1 MSTIPGVILQIPDGS
16 ITNNDIAG
24 NASISP
30 SKLGQ
35 KVLAEFVVPAE
46 AFKTWDAVASNL
58 PASAASDDLGLVT
71 GTWLTNPVR
80 ITAGDCKNLG
90 ATTRRAYF
98 SIPIPDNYD
107 DGETIHF
114 LRTEKGAV
122 LNGSWKTTK
131 NNKWL
136 TAYKTLKPATQ
147 PRPAPV
153 IRSYAGKAF
162 SAGRIKSNPD
172 LDITEDQYEKIMNDY
187 RVSLG
192 W

>member
-1 MSTIPGVILQIPDGS
+1 MVAQIQVAITTEITSTYISTFDGIVYDTLRMVHPDG
-16 ITNNDIAG
+16 TVE
-24 NASISP
+24 
-30 SKLGQ
+30 LR
-35 KVLAEFVVPAE
+35 
-46 AFKTWDAVASNL
+46 
-58 PASAASDDLGLVT
+58 T
-71 GTWLTNPVR
+71 GWTEQ
-80 ITAGDCKNLG
+80 D
-90 ATTRRAYF
+90 
-98 SIPIPDNYD
+98 D

-114 LRTEKGAV
+114 IRSEKGAV

-136 TAYKTLKPATQ
+136 TAYKSLKPATQ

>member
-1 MSTIPGVILQIPDGS
+1 MVAQINQVAITTEITSTYTSDFDGLTYDTIKMVYPDG
-16 ITNNDIAG
+16 TVETRTG
-24 NASISP
+24 WTE
-30 SKLGQ
+30 Q
-35 KVLAEFVVPAE
+35 
-46 AFKTWDAVASNL
+46 
-58 PASAASDDLGLVT
+58 DD
-71 GTWLTNPVR
+71 N
-80 ITAGDCKNLG
+80 
-90 ATTRRAYF
+90 
-98 SIPIPDNYD
+98 
-107 DGETIHF
+107 GETIHF

-172 LDITEDQYEKIMNDY
+172 LDITQEQMDKILSDA
-187 RVSLG
+187 RASLG